1 MGSVKSTHK
10 AVVWWQKGMKQS
22 RRADQRDPM
31 TNADL
36 LNNIRE
42 ILARHVGDDDSFIRH
57 LRKYLEEHR

>member
-22 RRADQRDPM
+22 RRDDQRNPV
-31 TNADL
+31 THADL
-36 LNNIRE
+36 LRNIE
-42 ILARHVGDDDSFIRH
+42 DILERHVGDDDAFTQH